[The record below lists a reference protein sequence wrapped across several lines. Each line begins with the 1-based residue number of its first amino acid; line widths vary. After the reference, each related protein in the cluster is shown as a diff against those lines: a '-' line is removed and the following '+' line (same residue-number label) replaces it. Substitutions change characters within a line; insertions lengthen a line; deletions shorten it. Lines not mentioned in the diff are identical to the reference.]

1 MTKVVMVGVLAAL
14 VVGSGQAQDTAVGRP
29 PASCTGAEYRQL
41 DFWLGDWDVY
51 EVTDSTQIVA
61 RNRVTRILDGC
72 VLRELYQQNNG
83 MVGESYSLWD
93 AARGVWHQSW
103 VTNRGTLL
111 LLDGQLD
118 GDRMVLTG
126 PTRCPMAGRRLFEGF
141 GGRKAGTC
149 GRRPIGQPTG
159 GRPGPRCLIS
169 CSVRT
174 DQADHKRARSGQSF
188 TPALRYAAKTSGLKQ
203 AKTTSSIVV
212 PSRISLSTV
221 PTATSVARSR
231 G

>member
-14 VVGSGQAQDTAVGRP
+14 VVGSGQAQNTAGGRP

-61 RNRVTRILDGC
+61 RNRVTRILGGC
-72 VLRELYQQNNG
+72 VLRELYEQKNG

-111 LLDGQLD
+111 LLDGQLN
-118 GDRMVLTG
+118 GDRLVLTG
-126 PTRCPMAGRRLFEGF
+126 PDKVPD
-141 GGRKAGTC
+141 
-149 GRRPIGQPTG
+149 
-159 GRPGPRCLIS
+159 GRPALIRGIWWAEGRD
-169 CSVRT
+169 VREKADRST
-174 DQADHKRARSGQSF
+174 DGGKTW
-188 TPALRYAAKTSGLKQ
+188 TPLFD
-203 AKTTSSIVV
+203 IVFRPHR
-212 PSRISLSTV
+212 PS
-221 PTATSVARSR
+221 
-231 G
+231 